1 MSESPEPPL
10 DPPLDLLHFRCHAF
24 LFRMAISVD
33 PYQMALCS
41 VDPDQMDLQCLQKSR
56 FCRTSVFIQ

>member
-1 MSESPEPPL
+1 MGFQRAPEPPL
-10 DPPLDLLHFRCHAF
+10 DPLLDLSRFRCHAF
-24 LFRMAISVD
+24 PFRVVNSVD

-56 FCRTSVFIQ
+56 F